1 MEKTIYLTLADGHV
15 FRGIPFG
22 AEGEVTA
29 EVVFTTGME
38 GYLETLTDRSYYGQT
53 VVQTFPL
60 IGNYGVIEADFE
72 SNVIG
77 PSAYIVKEWCRHPSN
92 FRSQG
97 TLDDLLRERGVP
109 GLYGIDTRTLTKII
123 REKGTMNGR
132 ISYSPGIDDLEQ
144 INAYKIVDAVSSV
157 SCTKTYTINN
167 SESRYRVALLD
178 FGLKENI
185 LRELVKHGCD
195 VVVCPYNITAVSL
208 ADMAI
213 DGVMLSNGPG
223 DPADNPVII
232 NNLREFIK
240 TGIPIFGICLGH
252 QLLALARGFSTVKL
266 KYGHRGANQPVKNLD
281 DGRIYI
287 TSQNHGYAVLRD
299 TIKSDIASDLFI
311 NVNDATCEGIKY
323 KDIPAF
329 SVQFHPEASAGPHDT
344 AFLFD
349 EFIKLMEAK
358 KNAV

>member
-15 FRGIPFG
+15 FRGFPFG

-38 GYLETLTDRSYYGQT
+38 GYLETLTDKSYYGQT

-72 SNVIG
+72 SKEIG

-97 TLDDLLRERGVP
+97 TLDDLLRERGIP
-109 GLYGIDTRTLTKII
+109 GIYGIDTRSLTKII

-132 ISYSPGIDDLEQ
+132 ISYSAENSDLEQ
-144 INAYKIVDAVSSV
+144 ICAYKIIDAVSSV
-157 SCTKTYTINN
+157 SCTKTYTVN
-167 SESRYRVALLD
+167 SSERKYRVALLD

-185 LRELVKHGCD
+185 LRELVKHGCE
-195 VVVCPYNITAVSL
+195 VVVCPYDITAASL
-208 ADMAI
+208 ADLNI

-232 NNLREFIK
+232 NNLCKFTK

-252 QLLALARGFSTVKL
+252 QLLALALGFSTVKL
-266 KYGHRGANQPVKNLD
+266 KYGHRGANQPVKNLT

-299 TIKSDIASDLFI
+299 SIKSDIASELFI
-311 NVNDATCEGIKY
+311 NVNDNTCEGIKY
-323 KDIPAF
+323 KNIPAF

-349 EFIKLMEAK
+349 EFIKMMEAK
-358 KNAV
+358 KDAV